1 MKSQTTFLTP
11 LIAGIVVG
19 VGIMVVTI
27 INKLGEQFQNVTTGG
42 TEEGF
47 TSGLGTIATILNIKD
62 VIPSFHFQI
71 IVGLYVIEI
80 IIFLTILST
89 TIERGY
95 DKTTTRY
102 RLSKNIL
109 TGTGLYLVVSL
120 LGALLFTV
128 LAKLMSSS
136 ASTSAVS
143 GFEYRNPLFM

>member
-1 MKSQTTFLTP
+1 
-11 LIAGIVVG
+11 
-19 VGIMVVTI
+19 MVVTI
-27 INKLGEQFQNVTTGG
+27 INKLGEQFQNVTTRG

-80 IIFLTILST
+80 IIVLTILST

-128 LAKLMSSS
+128 LANS
-136 ASTSAVS
+136 VS
-143 GFEYRNPLFM
+143 VVGTIG